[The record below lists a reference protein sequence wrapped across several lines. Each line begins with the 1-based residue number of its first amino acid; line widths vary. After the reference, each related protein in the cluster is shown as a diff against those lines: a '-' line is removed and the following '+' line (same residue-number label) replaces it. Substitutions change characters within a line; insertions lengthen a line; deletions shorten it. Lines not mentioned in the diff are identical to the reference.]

1 MTLQDDVK
9 TILGVDGGEYDSK
22 LALFVPFAVG
32 MLKGKGV
39 VDTTSEKYKM
49 AVAIIVSEKLDG
61 KSDFSIDLESI
72 VLQLKYCYIAVPSEL
87 TGTISSEQITLSWK
101 ANKESNLA
109 GYKIYKDSVQIGSSL
124 TNSFQV
130 AYAAGIYQVS
140 AYDEDQRES
149 KLSQGVML

>member
-22 LALFVPFAVG
+22 LALFVPFAEG

-61 KSDFSIDLESI
+61 KSDFSIDLDSI
-72 VLQLKYCYIAVPSEL
+72 VLQLKYCYIAAPSEL
-87 TGTISSEQITLSWK
+87 TGTISGEQITLSWK
-101 ANKESNLA
+101 ANKESDLV
-109 GYKIYKDSVQIGSSL
+109 GYKIYKDSVQIGNSL

-130 AYAAGIYQVS
+130 AYSAGIYQVT
-140 AYDEDQRES
+140 AYDDDQRES